1 MNPITGERLV
11 EINGGKYTLRF
22 TWKALA
28 EIEAKYG
35 DNPNLFNAEVI
46 ANIASYGLSE
56 KHPEMTAEKIMEL
69 SPPLMP
75 FVNAVQE
82 ALQWAY
88 FGKEPVPKSDVKKKK
103 TGLLRRIL
111 SLFSAA

>member
-1 MNPITGERLV
+1 M
-11 EINGGKYTLRF
+11 EINGGTYTLRF

-46 ANIASYGLSE
+46 ANIASFGLRE

-75 FVNAVQE
+75 FVNAVQQ

-88 FGKEPVPKSDVKKKK
+88 FGKEPVPAGDVKKKK
-103 TGLLRRIL
+103 IGLFRRIAL
-111 SLFSAA
+111 LFSAA